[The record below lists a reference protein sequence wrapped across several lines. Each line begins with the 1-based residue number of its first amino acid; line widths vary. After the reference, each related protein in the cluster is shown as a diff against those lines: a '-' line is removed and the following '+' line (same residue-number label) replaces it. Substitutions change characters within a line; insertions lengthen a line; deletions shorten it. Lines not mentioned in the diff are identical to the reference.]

1 MYALIILELKKQDDT
16 VRLFSPVGVELRY
29 AVEPFTTKTM
39 DPQPLRHFL
48 STPEALSQLMKKK
61 ENTIKKTTHN
71 YF

>member
-48 STPEALSQLMKKK
+48 STPEALS
-61 ENTIKKTTHN
+61 
-71 YF
+71 